1 MKKKILLILALVLSF
16 VGCKKPSE
24 GAVAEIDGKVI
35 SQDAYDFEFK
45 NYKNIYQSN
54 ADEEF
59 SKLTRDQAENQ
70 DLILKKGVL
79 EKLIMR
85 ATIEKEYLK
94 SHEDI
99 DEKTFEKAFEAK
111 IEDLGGHDNYNKF
124 LEMNKIDE
132 EFFKA
137 SIIENLM
144 VDAIKAD
151 YKKEFNPSDEDLK
164 AYYEDHKEEL
174 YRYDISM
181 ILTDTSDN
189 AYKIMRS
196 HDSFRNLAILN
207 SKDPFSAV
215 NGGELKA
222 VDPADL
228 PDELVDYVKNGP
240 VGEYADPIESP
251 DGFYVLRVDKVY
263 KDYDSLIEVIKDKLF
278 EENFKKHLEDLRD
291 SNHVKVYMDIK

>member
-1 MKKKILLILALVLSF
+1 MTKKILLILALVLSF
-16 VGCKKPSE
+16 VGCKKPPE

-35 SQDAYDFEFK
+35 SQEDYDFEFK

-59 SKLTRDQAENQ
+59 SKLTTDQAESQ

-99 DEKTFEKAFEAK
+99 DEKTFEKAFEARV
-111 IEDLGGHDNYNKF
+111 EDLGGHDNYKKF
-124 LEMNKIDE
+124 LEMNNIDE
-132 EFFKA
+132 GFFKA

-144 VDAIKAD
+144 LDAIKSD
-151 YKKEFNPSDEDLK
+151 YKKEFNPSDMDLRS
-164 AYYEDHKEEL
+164 YYENNKEKL

-189 AYKIMRS
+189 AYKIIRS
-196 HDSFRNLAILN
+196 HEPFSKLAIIN

-222 VDPADL
+222 IDPADL

-240 VGEYADPIESP
+240 VGEYADPIESS
-251 DGFYVLRVDKVY
+251 DGFYVLRVDKAY
-263 KDYDSLIEVIKDKLF
+263 KDYDSLIEVVKDKYL
-278 EENFKKHLEDLRD
+278 EEEFKKHLEEIRD
-291 SNHVKVYMDIK
+291 SNHVKVYMDLK

>member
-1 MKKKILLILALVLSF
+1 MKKKILLILALVLAF
-16 VGCKKPSE
+16 VGCKKPPE

-35 SQDAYDFEFK
+35 SQEAYDFEFK

-59 SKLTRDQAENQ
+59 SKLTTDQAESQ

-151 YKKEFNPSDEDLK
+151 YKKEFSPTDEDLK

-189 AYKIMRS
+189 AYRIMRS

-222 VDPADL
+222 VDPVDL

-263 KDYDSLIEVIKDKLF
+263 KDYDSLIEVVKDKYF
-278 EENFKKHLEDLRD
+278 EENFKKHLEEIRD
-291 SNHVKVYMDIK
+291 SNHVKVYMDLK